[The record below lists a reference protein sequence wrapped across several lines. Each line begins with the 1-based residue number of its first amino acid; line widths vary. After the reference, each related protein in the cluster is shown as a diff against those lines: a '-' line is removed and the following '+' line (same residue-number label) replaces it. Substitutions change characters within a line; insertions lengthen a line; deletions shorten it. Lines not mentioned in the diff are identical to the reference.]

1 MEVQIAAKNIQYTF
15 EDSSTYQA
23 VQAIAEKTA
32 RELYREEQEFQKE
45 EYETMLADG
54 DVSSYEEYCTEVGIE
69 PWNVDY
75 RKSFDE
81 NREHREITA
90 QIDELTNKY
99 MCNVLDLPQNA
110 VVIIDDRFLDDKGK
124 PDEEVVRYALKEK
137 FGGINISGFE
147 NAAKAEKKDILSQNS
162 YEKVGEM
169 IKSND
174 FQTFL
179 DLRASIDKYSSKNIS
194 LIYLQK
200 PDAKVV
206 MGFNAWKKLDRH
218 VEAGQGGVSIW
229 QPNKREL
236 RTEQQVD
243 AYIKSNEFEFGKPDS
258 PKALKAKDELM
269 KEIDENGKASVL
281 YGYSLG
287 NVFDISQTASN
298 DPEHDNLKD
307 LVNLDKPLGRDL
319 ENYDEI
325 AKSMN
330 DAATL
335 LPFSIPADVSPQD
348 ALFHAVA
355 DYADR
360 VLNEVPEQVSGIKS
374 NIPLTADM
382 HQIETMMSAHLICR
396 HIGIEC
402 EGKAS
407 LKLAEIFHRDDLSE
421 QAVTVGKHNMFSQCF
436 DRACKLSDQFTK
448 EFDKSF
454 GYDLEAQRETLKK
467 EAADRQSAREAERAE
482 KAKTR
487 VFFGKTPLQKVDEW
501 EKNGTK
507 YIIAQNEK
515 TGAFYAKSVNAKNR
529 AAILN
534 GDDGRPMKFDAAPSH
549 AETESLLDKQM
560 HEKKQSQTIEKE

>member
-1 MEVQIAAKNIQYTF
+1 MDIQIAAKDIKYTF
-15 EDSSTYQA
+15 EDSPTFQA

-32 RELYREEQEFQKE
+32 RELYQEEQEFQKE

-54 DVSSYEEYCTEVGIE
+54 DISSYEEYCSEVGIE
-69 PWNVDY
+69 PWSVDY
-75 RKSFDE
+75 RKPFEE
-81 NREHREITA
+81 NKGHREIAA

-99 MCNVLDLPQNA
+99 MRNVLDLPQNA
-110 VVIIDDRFLDDKGK
+110 VVTIDDNYLDDKGT
-124 PDEEVVRYALKEK
+124 PDEEAVRSALKEK
-137 FGGINISGFE
+137 FSGINIAGFE
-147 NAAKAEKKDILSQNS
+147 NAAKAEKKDVLSQNA

-169 IKSND
+169 IKSSD

-179 DLRASIDKYSSKNIS
+179 DLRASIEKYSSKNIS

-200 PDAKVV
+200 PDAKSV

-218 VEAGQGGVSIW
+218 VEAGQGGISIW

-243 AYIKSNEFEFGKPDS
+243 TYIKNNEFEFGKPDS

-325 AKSMN
+325 AKSMK
-330 DAATL
+330 DAASL

-348 ALFHAVA
+348 ALFNAVA

-360 VLNEVPEQVSGIKS
+360 VLNEVPEQVNGIKS
-374 NIPLTADM
+374 NIPLTEDM
-382 HQIETMMSAHLICR
+382 HRIETMMSAHLICR

-407 LKLAEIFHRDDLSE
+407 LKLAEIFHKDNLSE
-421 QAVTVGKHNMFSQCF
+421 QMVTVGKRNMFSQCF

-454 GYDLEAQRETLKK
+454 GYDLEAQREALKK
-467 EAADRQSAREAERAE
+467 EAADRQAAREAERAE

-507 YIIAQNEK
+507 YVIAQSEK
-515 TGAFYAKSVNAKNR
+515 TSAYYAKSVNSKNR
-529 AAILN
+529 GAVLN
-534 GDDGRPMKFDAAPSH
+534 GDDGKPMKFDAVPSRDDVE
-549 AETESLLDKQM
+549 ALLDKQP
-560 HEKKQSQTIEKE
+560 EKKAVKAIEKE

>member
-1 MEVQIAAKNIQYTF
+1 MDVQIAAKNIRYTF
-15 EDSSTYQA
+15 EDSSTFQA
-23 VQAIAEKTA
+23 VQAIAKKTA
-32 RELYREEQEFQKE
+32 MELYQDEQEFQKE

-54 DVSSYEEYCTEVGIE
+54 DISSYEEYCSEVGIE
-69 PWNVDY
+69 PWSVDY
-75 RKSFDE
+75 RKPFEE
-81 NREHREITA
+81 NKGHREIAA

-110 VVIIDDRFLDDKGK
+110 VVTIDDNFLDGKGT
-124 PDEEVVRYALKEK
+124 PDEEAVRSALKEK
-137 FGGINISGFE
+137 FNGINIAGFE
-147 NAAKAEKKDILSQNS
+147 NAAQAEKKDILSQS
-162 YEKVGEM
+162 AYEKVGEM
-169 IKSND
+169 IKSSD

-179 DLRASIDKYSSKNIS
+179 DLRANIDKYSSKNIS

-200 PDAKVV
+200 PDAKSV

-218 VEAGQGGVSIW
+218 VEAGQGSISIW

-236 RTEQQVD
+236 KNEKQVD
-243 AYIKSNEFEFGKPDS
+243 AYIKANEFEFGAPDS
-258 PKALKAKDELM
+258 QKALKAKDDLM
-269 KEIDENGKASVL
+269 KEIDEKGKATVI
-281 YGYSLG
+281 YGFSLG

-307 LVNLDKPLGRDL
+307 LMNLDKPLGKDF
-319 ENYDEI
+319 ENYD
-325 AKSMN
+325 AVGKSMK

-348 ALFHAVA
+348 ALFNAVVN
-355 DYADR
+355 YADR
-360 VLNEVPEQVSGIKS
+360 VLNEVPEQVNGIKS

-382 HQIETMMSAHLICR
+382 HRIETMMSAHLICR

-407 LKLAEIFHRDDLSE
+407 LKLAEIFHKDNLSE
-421 QAVTVGKHNMFSQCF
+421 QAVTVGKRNMFSQCF

-454 GYDLEAQRETLKK
+454 GYDLEAQREALKK
-467 EAADRQSAREAERAE
+467 EASDRQSVREAERAE

-501 EKNGTK
+501 EKDGTK
-507 YIIAQNEK
+507 YVIAQSEK
-515 TGAFYAKSVNAKNR
+515 TNTYYVKSVNSKNR
-529 AAILN
+529 STVLN
-534 GDDGRPMKFDAAPSH
+534 DGDGKPMKFDAIPSRDD
-549 AETESLLDKQM
+549 AEVLLEKQQP
-560 HEKKQSQTIEKE
+560 EKKAAKTMEKE